1 MCDVEKIRES
11 FKPDHITTLFVGESA
26 PAGGDFF
33 YDGNSILFRAMKQAF
48 EGSESFLKDFQASG
62 FFLDDLILEPA
73 NNLEDVARDALRWNS
88 VPGLAD
94 RIREYQPSAIVTLM
108 RGIELMVI
116 EAICQSG
123 HNSKT
128 YHVPFPGTGNW
139 KYFQREMQPVIPE
152 LPTLHGKKWKES
164 QTVTIEGKRQ
174 SIPLT
179 EGPSRA
185 AARSY
190 LRGAG
195 FAKDDL
201 HKPIIGI
208 ANTWTEIGTCNV
220 HLREIAEALKQG
232 IREAGGTPMEF
243 NTVTISD
250 GITMGT
256 QGMKASLVSR
266 EVIADSIELV
276 ARGNLFDGLVGIG
289 GCDKNMPGIIM
300 ALCRLDIPGMM
311 LYGGSIAPGKLN
323 GPNGEKIDITIQNV
337 FEGIGAYAAGKIDDA
352 GLEALEA
359 NACPGAGACGGQFTA
374 NTMAMSGELLGIS
387 PMELSGVPATAKNK
401 LEATRAAGRMLMDAV
416 RANRRPSQIINRK
429 SLENTIASVAASGG
443 STNAVLHLIAIAR
456 ELGIDLKMDDF
467 DRISTQTPFIC
478 DLTPAGKYVA
488 SDYQAAGGSRLLA
501 KRMIDAGHADG
512 SMLTIS
518 GRTLSEEA
526 ALAVETPGQ
535 VVIGK
540 FESPI
545 KPNGGLVI
553 LKGNLAPEGSVMK
566 IAAANRYEHR
576 GPARVFECEEDC
588 FAAVQTGKIKP
599 NDVLVIRYEGP
610 KGGPGMREMLQVTA
624 AVSGNPEL
632 SSTVALLTD
641 GRFSGATRGFTAGH
655 VAPEAFVGGPIAAVR
670 EGDII
675 HFDIPKRTLNVEISD
690 EEMRKRLEGFKAP
703 ALRWPSGVFR
713 KYVDRVKS
721 ASEGATT

>member
-1 MCDVEKIRES
+1 M
-11 FKPDHITTLFVGESA
+11 
-26 PAGGDFF
+26 
-33 YDGNSILFRAMKQAF
+33 
-48 EGSESFLKDFQASG
+48 
-62 FFLDDLILEPA
+62 
-73 NNLEDVARDALRWNS
+73 
-88 VPGLAD
+88 
-94 RIREYQPSAIVTLM
+94 
-108 RGIELMVI
+108 
-116 EAICQSG
+116 
-123 HNSKT
+123 
-128 YHVPFPGTGNW
+128 
-139 KYFQREMQPVIPE
+139 
-152 LPTLHGKKWKES
+152 
-164 QTVTIEGKRQ
+164 TIEGKRQ

-190 LRGAG
+190 LRGSG
-195 FAKDDL
+195 FKKDDL
-201 HKPIIGI
+201 HKPIIGV

-243 NTVTISD
+243 NTITIHD

-323 GPNGEKIDITIQNV
+323 GPDGREIDITIQDV
-337 FEGIGAYAAGKIDDA
+337 FEGIGSHAAGRIDDA

-374 NTMAMSGELLGIS
+374 NTMAMSGEILGIS
-387 PMELSGVPATAKNK
+387 PIKLSGVPATSPEK
-401 LEATRAAGRMLMDAV
+401 LAACREAGRMLMDAV
-416 RANRRPSQIINRK
+416 RANRRPSQIITRK
-429 SLENTIASVAASGG
+429 SIENTIASVAASGG
-443 STNAVLHLIAIAR
+443 STNAVLHLLAIAR
-456 ELGIDLKMDDF
+456 EMNIPLTIDDF
-467 DRISTQTPFIC
+467 DIISKRTPYIC
-478 DLTPAGKYVA
+478 SLTPAGKYVA

-501 KRMIDAGHADG
+501 KRLIDAGHADG
-512 SMLTIS
+512 STLTIS
-518 GRTLSEEA
+518 GKTLAEEA
-526 ALAVETPGQ
+526 ALAEETPGQ
-535 VVIGK
+535 QVIGT
-540 FESPI
+540 FEEPI

-553 LKGNLAPEGSVMK
+553 LKGNLAPEGCVMK
-566 IAAANRYEHR
+566 IAAANRMDHR
-576 GPARVFECEEDC
+576 GPARVFNCEEDC
-588 FAAVQTGKIKP
+588 FAAVQTGQIRP
-599 NDVLVIRYEGP
+599 GDVLVIRYEGP

-624 AVSGNPEL
+624 AVSSSAEL
-632 SSTVALLTD
+632 SAAVALLTD

-675 HFDIPKRTLNVEISD
+675 HFDILNRKLDVEISE
-690 EEMRKRLEGFKAP
+690 EEMAAWLKGFTPP
-703 ALRWPSGVFR
+703 ALRWPRGVFR
-713 KYVDRVKS
+713 KYVDRVTS

>member
-1 MCDVEKIRES
+1 M
-11 FKPDHITTLFVGESA
+11 
-26 PAGGDFF
+26 
-33 YDGNSILFRAMKQAF
+33 
-48 EGSESFLKDFQASG
+48 
-62 FFLDDLILEPA
+62 
-73 NNLEDVARDALRWNS
+73 
-88 VPGLAD
+88 
-94 RIREYQPSAIVTLM
+94 
-108 RGIELMVI
+108 
-116 EAICQSG
+116 
-123 HNSKT
+123 
-128 YHVPFPGTGNW
+128 
-139 KYFQREMQPVIPE
+139 
-152 LPTLHGKKWKES
+152 
-164 QTVTIEGKRQ
+164 TIEGKRQ

-190 LRGAG
+190 LRGSG
-195 FAKDDL
+195 YTKEDL

-220 HLREIAEALKQG
+220 HLRDIAEALKEG

-243 NTVTISD
+243 NTITISD

-337 FEGIGAYAAGKIDDA
+337 FEGIGSHAAGRIDDA

-374 NTMAMSGELLGIS
+374 NTMAMSGEILGIS
-387 PMELSGVPATAKNK
+387 PIQLSGVPATSKDKHA
-401 LEATRAAGRMLMDAV
+401 ATREAGHILMDAV
-416 RANRRPSQIINRK
+416 RANRRPSQIITRK
-429 SLENTIASVAASGG
+429 SIENTIASVAASGG
-443 STNAVLHLIAIAR
+443 STNAVLHLLAIAR
-456 ELGIDLKMDDF
+456 EMGIELSIDDF
-467 DRISTQTPFIC
+467 DVISKRTPFIC
-478 DLTPAGKYVA
+478 DLTPAGRFVA
-488 SDYQAAGGSRLLA
+488 SDYQAAGGSRVLA
-501 KRMIDAGHADG
+501 KRLVEAGHADG
-512 SMLTIS
+512 TTLTIS
-518 GRTLSEEA
+518 GKTLAEEA
-526 ALAVETPGQ
+526 ALAKETPGQ
-535 VVIGK
+535 VVIHT
-540 FESPI
+540 FENPI
-545 KPNGGLVI
+545 KPTGGLVI
-553 LKGNLAPEGSVMK
+553 LKGNLAPEGCVMK
-566 IAAANRYEHR
+566 IAAANRVEHR

-588 FAAVQTGKIKP
+588 FAAVQSGNIKP
-599 NDVLVIRYEGP
+599 GNVLVIRYEGP

-624 AVSGNPEL
+624 AISSNAEL
-632 SSTVALLTD
+632 SAHVALMTD

-670 EGDII
+670 EGDMI
-675 HFDIPKRTLNVEISD
+675 HFDIPNRTLTLEVSEEEIAA
-690 EEMRKRLEGFKAP
+690 RLKGFKPP
-703 ALRWPSGVFR
+703 ALRWPRGVFR
-713 KYVDRVKS
+713 KYVDRVTS

>member
-1 MCDVEKIRES
+1 M
-11 FKPDHITTLFVGESA
+11 
-26 PAGGDFF
+26 
-33 YDGNSILFRAMKQAF
+33 
-48 EGSESFLKDFQASG
+48 
-62 FFLDDLILEPA
+62 
-73 NNLEDVARDALRWNS
+73 
-88 VPGLAD
+88 
-94 RIREYQPSAIVTLM
+94 
-108 RGIELMVI
+108 
-116 EAICQSG
+116 
-123 HNSKT
+123 
-128 YHVPFPGTGNW
+128 
-139 KYFQREMQPVIPE
+139 
-152 LPTLHGKKWKES
+152 
-164 QTVTIEGKRQ
+164 TIEGKRQ

-190 LRGAG
+190 LRGSG
-195 FAKDDL
+195 YSKEDL

-220 HLREIAEALKQG
+220 HLRDIAEALKEG
-232 IREAGGTPMEF
+232 IREGGGTPMEF
-243 NTVTISD
+243 NTITISD

-337 FEGIGAYAAGKIDDA
+337 FEGIGSHAAGRIDDA

-374 NTMAMSGELLGIS
+374 NTMAMSGEILGIS
-387 PMELSGVPATAKNK
+387 PIQLSGVPATSKDKHA
-401 LEATRAAGRMLMDAV
+401 ATREAGRILMDAV
-416 RANRRPSQIINRK
+416 RANRRPSQIITRK
-429 SLENTIASVAASGG
+429 SIENTIASVAASGG
-443 STNAVLHLIAIAR
+443 STNAVLHLLAIAR
-456 ELGIDLKMDDF
+456 EMGIELSIDDF
-467 DRISTQTPFIC
+467 DAISKRTPFIC

-488 SDYQAAGGSRLLA
+488 SDYQAAGGSRVLA
-501 KRMIDAGHADG
+501 KRLIDAGHADG
-512 SMLTIS
+512 STLTIS
-518 GRTLSEEA
+518 GKTLAQEA
-526 ALAVETPGQ
+526 ALAKETPGQ
-535 VVIGK
+535 VVIHT
-540 FESPI
+540 FDNPI
-545 KPNGGLVI
+545 KPTGGLVI
-553 LKGNLAPEGSVMK
+553 LKGNLAPEGCVMK
-566 IAAANRYEHR
+566 VAAANRVEHR

-588 FAAVQTGKIKP
+588 FAAVQSGNIKP
-599 NDVLVIRYEGP
+599 NDVLLIRYEGP

-624 AVSGNPEL
+624 AISSNAEL
-632 SSTVALLTD
+632 SATVALMTD

-675 HFDIPKRTLNVEISD
+675 HFDIPNRRLTLEVDEKEIAA
-690 EEMRKRLEGFKAP
+690 RLEDFTPP
-703 ALRWPSGVFR
+703 ALRWPRGVFR
-713 KYVDRVKS
+713 KYVDRVTS

>member
-1 MCDVEKIRES
+1 M
-11 FKPDHITTLFVGESA
+11 
-26 PAGGDFF
+26 
-33 YDGNSILFRAMKQAF
+33 
-48 EGSESFLKDFQASG
+48 
-62 FFLDDLILEPA
+62 
-73 NNLEDVARDALRWNS
+73 
-88 VPGLAD
+88 
-94 RIREYQPSAIVTLM
+94 
-108 RGIELMVI
+108 
-116 EAICQSG
+116 
-123 HNSKT
+123 
-128 YHVPFPGTGNW
+128 
-139 KYFQREMQPVIPE
+139 
-152 LPTLHGKKWKES
+152 
-164 QTVTIEGKRQ
+164 TIEGKRQ

-195 FAKDDL
+195 FAKEDL

-220 HLREIAEALKQG
+220 HLRQIAEWLKEG

-311 LYGGSIAPGKLN
+311 LYGGSIAPGKLDTPD
-323 GPNGEKIDITIQNV
+323 GKTIDITIQNV
-337 FEGIGAYAAGKIDDA
+337 FEGIGSYAAGKIDDA

-359 NACPGAGACGGQFTA
+359 AACPGAGACGGQFTA
-374 NTMAMSGELLGIS
+374 NTMAMSGEILGIS
-387 PMELSGVPATAKNK
+387 PMMLSGVPATSPDK
-401 LEATRAAGRMLMDAV
+401 RAATIEAGRLLMDAV
-416 RANRRPSQIINRK
+416 RANRRPSQIITRK

-456 ELGIDLKMDDF
+456 ELGIPLNVDDF
-467 DRISTQTPFIC
+467 DEISKRTPFIC
-478 DLTPAGKYVA
+478 DLTPSGKFVA
-488 SDYQAAGGSRLLA
+488 SDYQAAGGSRVLA
-501 KRMIDAGHADG
+501 QRLIDAGFADG
-512 SMLTIS
+512 STLTIS

-526 ALAVETPGQ
+526 KLANETPGQ
-535 VVIGK
+535 VVIHT
-540 FESPI
+540 FANPI
-545 KPNGGLVI
+545 KPTGGLVI
-553 LKGNLAPEGSVMK
+553 LKGNLAPEGCVMK
-566 IAAANRYEHR
+566 IAAANRVEHR
-576 GPARVFECEEDC
+576 GPARVFETEEAC
-588 FAAVQTGKIKP
+588 FAAVQSGQIKP

-632 SSTVALLTD
+632 SATVALLTD

-655 VAPEAFVGGPIAAVR
+655 IAPEAFVGGPIAAVR
-670 EGDII
+670 EGDTI
-675 HFDIPKRTLNVEISD
+675 HFDIPNRKLTLEVSD
-690 EEMRKRLEGFKAP
+690 EEIVARLKGFTPP
-703 ALRWPSGVFR
+703 ALRWPKGVFR
-713 KYVDRVKS
+713 KYVDRVTS